1 LRLLKYNKLN
11 KIFILI
17 FLLNGI
23 HYAQEPGDIIV
34 AELME
39 FMTAEAIQA
48 ELKDEIEEFDI
59 KWSIEYG
66 VTLYRL
72 EYYTTDTWNNMTV
85 ASGVLAIPNGLNQNY
100 PMISFQHGTVLKR
113 TSVASVNGFDIIS
126 MWLGGRGKVTCIP
139 DFLGLGV
146 SQILHPYMVS
156 RPSATVVVDMIRA
169 SKYLC
174 DSLNIGLSGQL
185 FLAGYSEGGY
195 VTMAAHKY
203 IEEELLP
210 SELTVTASAPCA
222 GPYDLSTVM
231 LNLMLTPEPYD
242 QPNYLP
248 YTVFAYNDAYSIYSS
263 PSDFLIS
270 PYDTLLPPLFDGTHS
285 AGEVNDAMPLI
296 PLDIFIPEI
305 VIEISSN
312 EDHPL
317 RLKLEENDLYQWVPQ
332 APMTLFHSNEDELV
346 PVQNA
351 LNAYEYFIEH
361 GAENVQIYTENL
373 GSHTEAAGV
382 LLLAAAAWM
391 EEISTLS
398 SHDAI
403 ITPKI
408 FTLNQNYPNPFNPS
422 TTLKYYLIEKIH
434 ISLTIYD
441 LLGKEINQLVNSIQN
456 PGNKS
461 IAWDGTDSF
470 GRSVSA
476 GVYLYQVRTEE
487 YSATKKIVLL
497 K

>member
-1 LRLLKYNKLN
+1 MRLLKYNKLN
-11 KIFILI
+11 NIFILI
-17 FLLNGI
+17 FLLNSLNYG
-23 HYAQEPGDIIV
+23 QEPGDIIV
-34 AELME
+34 ADLME
-39 FMTAEAIQA
+39 FMTAEAIQV
-48 ELKDEIEEFDI
+48 ELEDEIEEFDLP
-59 KWSIEYG
+59 WNIEYD
-66 VTLYRL
+66 VSLYRL
-72 EYYTTDTWNNMTV
+72 EYYTTDPWDNLTI
-85 ASGVLAIPNGLNQNY
+85 ASGVLAVPGGVNQNY
-100 PMISFQHGTVLKR
+100 PIISFQHGTVLKR
-113 TSVASVNGFDIIS
+113 TSVASENGFDLIS
-126 MWLGGRGKVTCIP
+126 MWLGGRGNLTVIP

-146 SQILHPYMVS
+146 SQILHPYMLS
-156 RPSATVVVDMIRA
+156 RPSATAVVDMIRA

-174 DSLNIGLSGQL
+174 DSLNVGLSGQL

-203 IEEELLP
+203 IEEELS

-248 YTVFAYNDAYSIYSS
+248 YTVLAYNDSYSIYSS

-285 AGEVNDAMPLI
+285 ASDVNDAMPDI

-305 VIEISSN
+305 VTEISSN

-332 APMTLFHSNEDELV
+332 APLLLLHSNEDELV

-351 LNAYEYFIEH
+351 LNAYDYFIDH
-361 GAENVQIYTENL
+361 GAENVQIYTEDL
-373 GSHTEAAGV
+373 GSHVDAAGI
-382 LLLAAAAWM
+382 LLLAATAWM
-391 EEISTLS
+391 EELSTLS

-408 FTLNQNYPNPFNPS
+408 FTLYQNYPNPFNPS
-422 TTLKYYLIEKIH
+422 TTLKYYLIEKTH
-434 ISLTIYD
+434 IFLTIYD

-456 PGNKS
+456 PGNRS